1 MHLHILIFLRMVT
14 GAVKGKLANLDS
26 ILKSRDVTSSAK
38 VCIAKAVVFPIV
50 TDGCESWTLKK
61 AECQRVDAFKL
72 RSWRRLLIVLWTA
85 RSHQSILKE
94 INPEYSLEEQMEN
107 WISSTWA
114 TWYKEQTHWKRH
126 WCWEKLKA
134 GGEGTTEIEL
144 VGWHHRLDGPEFK
157 QVPAVGDRQG
167 SLACCSPC
175 GCKETVMT
183 EKLNWTEWTQRMKV
197 STVFENVLVNF
208 PPKFGCYST

>member
-94 INPEYSLEEQMEN
+94 INPQYSLEGPMLKRKLQYFEHLMWRPDSLEKTLILRQLEGRRRKGAAEN
-107 WISSTWA
+107 EMI
-114 TWYKEQTHWKRH
+114 R
-126 WCWEKLKA
+126 
-134 GGEGTTEIEL
+134 
-144 VGWHHRLDGPEFK
+144 
-157 QVPAVGDRQG
+157 
-167 SLACCSPC
+167 
-175 GCKETVMT
+175 
-183 EKLNWTEWTQRMKV
+183 
-197 STVFENVLVNF
+197 
-208 PPKFGCYST
+208 